1 MNMLRDRRHTSRGK
15 SYYYY
20 YDYHYYYDDYYYYNY
35 NHNYYYY
42 HYYYYYY
49 YDYYYY
55 YYDYYYYYYYYLQ
68 SSVEMVGATRHFSKH
83 RPGVVAQGVRLV
95 FGFEFEGLRAWI

>member
-20 YDYHYYYDDYYYYNY
+20 YDYHYYYDYYYYYNY

-42 HYYYYYY
+42 YYHYYYY
-49 YDYYYY
+49 D
-55 YYDYYYYYYYYLQ
+55 DDDYYYYYLQ